1 MPTLWRIS
9 NYTSP
14 SGEGGLYYSGR
25 WHSVGQRIVYL
36 AESAAGALIES
47 LVHLELDETRL
58 PRSYSLLEIDAPG
71 NVEVETIN
79 VLDVSDWKS
88 RPAVTRGLG
97 DEWLRARRTAMAR
110 VPSAIA
116 PNTWNVLINPDH
128 PDAVKIRVLQV
139 VRAEY
144 DPRLFPKLR

>member
-1 MPTLWRIS
+1 MLTLWRIS
-9 NYTSP
+9 NYTSL
-14 SGEGGLYYSGR
+14 SGEGGLYYAGR

-58 PRSYSLLEIDAPG
+58 PRSYSLLEVDAPG

-88 RPAVTRGLG
+88 RPTVTRGLG
-97 DEWLRARRTAMAR
+97 DEWLRSRRTAMAR

-116 PNTWNVLINPDH
+116 PNTWNVLLNPDH
-128 PDAVKIRVLQV
+128 PDAVKVRVLQV

-144 DPRLFPKLR
+144 DRRLFPKLR